1 MQLFLDNIGAF
12 GHAILTTLALTA
24 VGFIGS
30 MIIGSLTAI
39 FRVSPIAPLRIAGTF
54 YVEVFRNMPLL
65 SLLIIMVFG
74 LPDVGLRLSL
84 FWSVSV
90 AMMLVGGAFA
100 GEAIRSG
107 INAVPVGNAEAARSI
122 GLTFAQSLAFV
133 IMPQALAAMVQPIVN
148 VFIGQ
153 LLGSSLAAAMNVNE
167 ITYQVSYLNLQYA
180 GGLGLYAIAA
190 ALYVIMAL
198 LSGQAGGI
206 LERKLAVHR

>member
-1 MQLFLDNIGAF
+1 MQLFLDHIAAF
-12 GHAILTTLALTA
+12 GHAILMTLALTA
-24 VGFIGS
+24 VGFVGS
-30 MIIGSLTAI
+30 MVLGSLTAI
-39 FRVSPIAPLRIAGTF
+39 FRVSPITPLRVTGTV

-133 IMPQALAAMVQPIVN
+133 ILPQAFAAMVQPLIN

-153 LLGSSLAAAMNVNE
+153 LLGSSLAAAMNVDE

-180 GGLGLYAIAA
+180 GGLGLYAVAA

>member
-1 MQLFLDNIGAF
+1 MQLFLDHIGAF
-12 GHAILTTLALTA
+12 GHAILMTLALTA

-30 MIIGSLTAI
+30 MVLGSLTAI
-39 FRVSPIAPLRIAGTF
+39 FRVSPITPLRVTGTV

-133 IMPQALAAMVQPIVN
+133 ILPQAFAAMVQPLVN

-153 LLGSSLAAAMNVNE
+153 LLGSSLAAAMNVDE

-180 GGLGLYAIAA
+180 GGLGLYAVAA

>member
-12 GHAILTTLALTA
+12 GHAILMTLALTA
-24 VGFIGS
+24 VGFVGS

-39 FRVSPIAPLRIAGTF
+39 FRVSPIAPLRITGTV
-54 YVEVFRNMPLL
+54 YVEIFRNMPLL

-180 GGLGLYAIAA
+180 GGLGLYAVAA

-206 LERKLAVHR
+206 LERRFAVHR